1 MRYFSP
7 DFICFE
13 FVFLFALWEAVRV
26 LFKLFVEFL
35 SWSRAWL
42 INREVASCL
51 RLITGHLWDENISSN
66 QQMGSLVSRHPLV
79 KWAQRSDK
87 LFITVELPDAEN
99 VKLNLDPEGK
109 FFFSATS
116 GADNTPY
123 EIDIDLYDK
132 VDVNRINGGVG
143 FSSRGKPPVF
153 VKVDWDKWVDEDEQ
167 DEKSGGDMDFGDFD
181 FSKLN
186 MGGPGDFDA
195 EAADADEDDSS
206 DTDEETKEET
216 APANGKSEEAPAS
229 SEPAAKA

>member
-1 MRYFSP
+1 M
-7 DFICFE
+7 
-13 FVFLFALWEAVRV
+13 
-26 LFKLFVEFL
+26 
-35 SWSRAWL
+35 
-42 INREVASCL
+42 
-51 RLITGHLWDENISSN
+51 
-66 QQMGSLVSRHPLV
+66 SRHPLV

-87 LFITVELPDAEN
+87 LFITVELPDAKN

-132 VDVNRINGGVG
+132 VDVNESKAS
-143 FSSRGKPPVF
+143 FTSRSICYLVKKADNKWWSRLLKQEGKPPVF
-153 VKVDWDKWVDEDEQ
+153 LKVDWDKWVDEDEQ
-167 DEKSGGDMDFGDFD
+167 DEKSGGNMDFGDFD

-195 EAADADEDDSS
+195 EADEDDSS

-216 APANGKSEEAPAS
+216 ASANGVSEEAPAS

>member
-1 MRYFSP
+1 
-7 DFICFE
+7 
-13 FVFLFALWEAVRV
+13 
-26 LFKLFVEFL
+26 
-35 SWSRAWL
+35 
-42 INREVASCL
+42 
-51 RLITGHLWDENISSN
+51 
-66 QQMGSLVSRHPLV
+66 MGSLVSRHPLV

-87 LFITVELPDAEN
+87 LFITVELPDAKN

-132 VDVNRINGGVG
+132 VDVNESKAS
-143 FSSRGKPPVF
+143 FTSRNICYLVKKAENKWWSRLLKQEGKPPVF

>member
-1 MRYFSP
+1 
-7 DFICFE
+7 
-13 FVFLFALWEAVRV
+13 
-26 LFKLFVEFL
+26 
-35 SWSRAWL
+35 
-42 INREVASCL
+42 
-51 RLITGHLWDENISSN
+51 
-66 QQMGSLVSRHPLV
+66 MGSLVSRHPLV

-87 LFITVELPDAEN
+87 LFITVELPDAKN

-132 VDVNRINGGVG
+132 VDVNESKAS
-143 FSSRGKPPVF
+143 FTSRNICYLVKKAENKWWSRLLKQEGKPPVF

-181 FSKLN
+181 FSLYYTVILIQEIFPIGLELN

-195 EAADADEDDSS
+195 EAADADEDESS